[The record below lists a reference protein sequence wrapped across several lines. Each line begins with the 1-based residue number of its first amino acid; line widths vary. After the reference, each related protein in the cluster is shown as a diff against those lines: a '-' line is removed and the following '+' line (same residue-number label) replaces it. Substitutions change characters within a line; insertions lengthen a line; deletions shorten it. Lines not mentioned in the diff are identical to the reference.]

1 MITKFERKVIAGL
14 TAFLMCLSMVLA
26 VPVSVNAEAEQTQDE
41 AVSGAKQEETV
52 SDVQMQ
58 DETVN
63 DAQQDVTTGEE
74 VEEGAAGDIQKL
86 PGMSAESTDAMLN
99 TTSQEDVIGSITL
112 KKDGTEE
119 SGSIM
124 LQEDQTSV
132 RYQLNVEEDGQ
143 YYITATG
150 DNYWSTYASIT
161 EETEDGTQDVEII
174 NSRVELRKA
183 GTYYLELSDYSSES
197 QKIIKWKAG
206 KVKDITPGEFDI
218 ELNEEKPEAYYRLTV
233 DESGVYYVRSVK
245 GMSVKIRDTQTGN
258 EILSSSSFYK
268 LKKENVYE
276 ITLGRYS
283 WENASGKWGIL
294 KGIEKEVECDKVYIN
309 ETDGV
314 YYKFVPKTTGYYSV
328 EGGFYDEEWNQIY
341 SEEMLAGNAYY
352 LAPYG
357 RYWCIKQSEYT
368 PIDPGGSGGKVQV
381 KVGETYTHDMRKGGF
396 YEFIPE
402 ETASYHFRSNE
413 NVKLE
418 VKERIFEINGIG
430 TLEGKVDY
438 SVVMRAGSVYW
449 IHLYEMD
456 AATVTWTIEKT
467 KTKTAVTG
475 TKYTAVKGGSDTYD
489 FVPSKSGDYSVSFNG
504 KGGVL
509 VYDDAWNEIKK
520 YYPEEADGSRVVLS
534 LEQGKTYHFAVA
546 ALEKDMQWEIESAK
560 TKNGFV
566 YTNLA
571 DNTVEILKY
580 TGTESNVTIPDKIDN
595 KVVKTLGAESFTEN
609 ETVVGVTIPAQVTN
623 LQYGAFASCTNLK
636 KVTFAQGSQL
646 KKIKEETFEHC
657 QKLEEIHIPDSV
669 TQIEKGAFYYCRSL
683 SKLTLGKKLEVIDN
697 NAFEGCWSLK
707 QIEIPDSV
715 ESIGEGAFTYC
726 ASLEHVTIGNKLA
739 YVAKSAFS
747 SCDLTE
753 ITWGDGI
760 AKIGDSAFACNQKL
774 TTVSIPDT
782 VTELE
787 YKAFAGCV
795 ELSDIEIPDSVEA
808 IGGYA
813 FEKWDI
819 YNEGGDTA
827 WYDAQADG
835 DVYAGKVY
843 YKYKGTIA
851 EGGTVNLKAGTKG
864 IAGYAFLDQINLT
877 GIEIPDSVT
886 NIGDYAF
893 VGCEKLNKVTVPAS
907 VTKIGE
913 KALGYLTSGKGGQA
927 YKLEGFTI
935 RGVAGSAAEK
945 YAKENE
951 FNFEAYTPEYIR
963 GDVDADRK
971 VSIGDVRMTLRSIC
985 KKAELNGTQK
995 LAADV
1000 EKDGTVDI
1008 KDLRK
1013 ILRYVCGKIEY
1024 L

>member
-1 MITKFERKVIAGL
+1 MKGETRMITKFERKVIAGL

-381 KVGETYTHDMRKGGF
+381 KVGET
-396 YEFIPE
+396 
-402 ETASYHFRSNE
+402 
-413 NVKLE
+413 
-418 VKERIFEINGIG
+418 
-430 TLEGKVDY
+430 
-438 SVVMRAGSVYW
+438 
-449 IHLYEMD
+449 
-456 AATVTWTIEKT
+456 
-467 KTKTAVTG
+467 
-475 TKYTAVKGGSDTYD
+475 
-489 FVPSKSGDYSVSFNG
+489 
-504 KGGVL
+504 
-509 VYDDAWNEIKK
+509 
-520 YYPEEADGSRVVLS
+520 
-534 LEQGKTYHFAVA
+534 
-546 ALEKDMQWEIESAK
+546 
-560 TKNGFV
+560 
-566 YTNLA
+566 
-571 DNTVEILKY
+571 
-580 TGTESNVTIPDKIDN
+580 
-595 KVVKTLGAESFTEN
+595 
-609 ETVVGVTIPAQVTN
+609 
-623 LQYGAFASCTNLK
+623 
-636 KVTFAQGSQL
+636 
-646 KKIKEETFEHC
+646 
-657 QKLEEIHIPDSV
+657 
-669 TQIEKGAFYYCRSL
+669 
-683 SKLTLGKKLEVIDN
+683 
-697 NAFEGCWSLK
+697 
-707 QIEIPDSV
+707 
-715 ESIGEGAFTYC
+715 
-726 ASLEHVTIGNKLA
+726 
-739 YVAKSAFS
+739 
-747 SCDLTE
+747 
-753 ITWGDGI
+753 
-760 AKIGDSAFACNQKL
+760 
-774 TTVSIPDT
+774 
-782 VTELE
+782 
-787 YKAFAGCV
+787 
-795 ELSDIEIPDSVEA
+795 
-808 IGGYA
+808 
-813 FEKWDI
+813 WDI

>member
-623 LQYGAFASCTNLK
+623 LQYGAFA
-636 KVTFAQGSQL
+636 
-646 KKIKEETFEHC
+646 
-657 QKLEEIHIPDSV
+657 
-669 TQIEKGAFYYCRSL
+669 
-683 SKLTLGKKLEVIDN
+683 
-697 NAFEGCWSLK
+697 
-707 QIEIPDSV
+707 
-715 ESIGEGAFTYC
+715 
-726 ASLEHVTIGNKLA
+726 
-739 YVAKSAFS
+739 
-747 SCDLTE
+747 
-753 ITWGDGI
+753 
-760 AKIGDSAFACNQKL
+760 CNQKL

>member
-697 NAFEGCWSLK
+697 NAFEGCSSLK
-707 QIEIPDSV
+707 Q
-715 ESIGEGAFTYC
+715 
-726 ASLEHVTIGNKLA
+726 
-739 YVAKSAFS
+739 
-747 SCDLTE
+747 
-753 ITWGDGI
+753 
-760 AKIGDSAFACNQKL
+760 
-774 TTVSIPDT
+774 
-782 VTELE
+782 
-787 YKAFAGCV
+787 
-795 ELSDIEIPDSVEA
+795 IEIPDSVEA

-913 KALGYLTSGKGGQA
+913 KALGYLTSGKGGQV

>member
-489 FVPSKSGDYSVSFNG
+489 
-504 KGGVL
+504 
-509 VYDDAWNEIKK
+509 
-520 YYPEEADGSRVVLS
+520 
-534 LEQGKTYHFAVA
+534 
-546 ALEKDMQWEIESAK
+546 
-560 TKNGFV
+560 
-566 YTNLA
+566 
-571 DNTVEILKY
+571 
-580 TGTESNVTIPDKIDN
+580 
-595 KVVKTLGAESFTEN
+595 
-609 ETVVGVTIPAQVTN
+609 
-623 LQYGAFASCTNLK
+623 
-636 KVTFAQGSQL
+636 
-646 KKIKEETFEHC
+646 
-657 QKLEEIHIPDSV
+657 
-669 TQIEKGAFYYCRSL
+669 
-683 SKLTLGKKLEVIDN
+683 
-697 NAFEGCWSLK
+697 
-707 QIEIPDSV
+707 
-715 ESIGEGAFTYC
+715 
-726 ASLEHVTIGNKLA
+726 SLEHVTIGNKLA

-747 SCDLTE
+747 WCNLTE

-913 KALGYLTSGKGGQA
+913 KALGYLTSGKGGQV

>member
-381 KVGETYTHDMRKGGF
+381 KVGET
-396 YEFIPE
+396 
-402 ETASYHFRSNE
+402 
-413 NVKLE
+413 
-418 VKERIFEINGIG
+418 
-430 TLEGKVDY
+430 
-438 SVVMRAGSVYW
+438 
-449 IHLYEMD
+449 
-456 AATVTWTIEKT
+456 
-467 KTKTAVTG
+467 
-475 TKYTAVKGGSDTYD
+475 
-489 FVPSKSGDYSVSFNG
+489 
-504 KGGVL
+504 
-509 VYDDAWNEIKK
+509 
-520 YYPEEADGSRVVLS
+520 
-534 LEQGKTYHFAVA
+534 
-546 ALEKDMQWEIESAK
+546 
-560 TKNGFV
+560 
-566 YTNLA
+566 
-571 DNTVEILKY
+571 
-580 TGTESNVTIPDKIDN
+580 
-595 KVVKTLGAESFTEN
+595 
-609 ETVVGVTIPAQVTN
+609 
-623 LQYGAFASCTNLK
+623 
-636 KVTFAQGSQL
+636 
-646 KKIKEETFEHC
+646 
-657 QKLEEIHIPDSV
+657 
-669 TQIEKGAFYYCRSL
+669 
-683 SKLTLGKKLEVIDN
+683 
-697 NAFEGCWSLK
+697 
-707 QIEIPDSV
+707 
-715 ESIGEGAFTYC
+715 
-726 ASLEHVTIGNKLA
+726 
-739 YVAKSAFS
+739 
-747 SCDLTE
+747 
-753 ITWGDGI
+753 
-760 AKIGDSAFACNQKL
+760 
-774 TTVSIPDT
+774 
-782 VTELE
+782 
-787 YKAFAGCV
+787 
-795 ELSDIEIPDSVEA
+795 
-808 IGGYA
+808 
-813 FEKWDI
+813 WDI